1 MKRYILV
8 YTIDTS
14 WYQILSPKDENSVAI
29 SPLVS
34 NWSRCLENVL

>member
-8 YTIDTS
+8 YTKDTS

-29 SPLVS
+29 SSLVS